1 MESTYQFGMVGLG
14 TMGRNLVYN
23 MADNGFTVAGYD
35 RDQKQVDH
43 FTEEAGDKK
52 IKGFS
57 NLQEFINSLALPRTI
72 LLLVPAGKIVDAV
85 IDTLKP
91 FLGKDDLIIDCGNS
105 HFTDTNRR
113 IELLDGKGIH
123 FMGMGISGGETG
135 AREGA
140 SIMPGGDEVTFKRV
154 EKLLAAVSA
163 KVNGDPCMAYMGRG
177 SAGDY
182 VKMVHNGI
190 EYALMQLISETY
202 HLLKNIGG
210 LSNGELHEVFKS
222 YNNSPLQ
229 SYLLEIT
236 AAIFTQKD
244 EVTGNDLVDMIL
256 DRARQKGTGAWTSQD
271 AMALELPIPSID
283 AAVAQREMTSL
294 KEERV
299 AAQPILQKNGIRIEV
314 ENPGLISLLQNSFH
328 FCMITTYAQGMA
340 LLKKASA
347 TYNYGTD
354 LAKVA
359 SIWRGGCIIRSNMLE
374 DITKVFQKN
383 ENCNNLM
390 TDKIFYPT
398 LLDTQHQ
405 IRSIIT
411 TAVQAGIPVPAMMA
425 SLAYFDSYRSG
436 WLPANLIQAQ
446 RDFFGAHTY
455 ERTDKPGI
463 FHTEWN
469 FKIK

>member
-1 MESTYQFGMVGLG
+1 MEGTYQFGMVGLG

-23 MADNGFTVAGYD
+23 MADHGFTVAGYD

-43 FTEEAGDKK
+43 FNAEADQKPV
-52 IKGFS
+52 KGFS
-57 NLQEFINSLALPRTI
+57 DLPEFIHALASPRTI
-72 LLLVPAGKIVDAV
+72 MLLVPAGKVVDAV
-85 IDTLKP
+85 IDSLKP

-113 IELLDGKGIH
+113 IQLLDASGIH

-140 SIMPGGDEVTFKRV
+140 SIMPGGPEVTFKRV

-163 KVNGDPCMAYMGRG
+163 KVEGEPCMAYMGTG
-177 SAGDY
+177 SAGHY

-190 EYALMQLISETY
+190 EYAMMQLISEVY
-202 HLLKNIGG
+202 HLLKVVGG
-210 LSNGELHEVFKS
+210 LSNEEMHEVFKA

-236 AAIFTQKD
+236 TAIFTQKD
-244 EVTGNDLVDMIL
+244 DLTGNDLLDMIL

-271 AMALELPIPSID
+271 AMTLELPIPSID

-299 AAQPILQKNGIRIEV
+299 AAHQALQKNGKKITV
-314 ENPGLISLLQNSFH
+314 DHTGLIALLQDTLH
-328 FCMITTYAQGMA
+328 FCMISIYAQGMA

-347 TYNYGTD
+347 SYQYGTD
-354 LAKVA
+354 LARVA
-359 SIWRGGCIIRSNMLE
+359 SIWRGGCIIRSKMLE
-374 DITKVFQKN
+374 DITRVYQKN
-383 ENCNNLM
+383 PETTNLM
-390 TDKIFYPT
+390 TDEIFSPT
-398 LLDTQHQ
+398 LIATQGH
-405 IRSIIT
+405 IRAGIS
-411 TAVQAGIPVPAMMA
+411 TAIQAGIPVPAMMA
-425 SLAYFDSYRSG
+425 CLTYFDSYGSS

-463 FHTEWN
+463 FHTEWS
-469 FKIK
+469 FKIN